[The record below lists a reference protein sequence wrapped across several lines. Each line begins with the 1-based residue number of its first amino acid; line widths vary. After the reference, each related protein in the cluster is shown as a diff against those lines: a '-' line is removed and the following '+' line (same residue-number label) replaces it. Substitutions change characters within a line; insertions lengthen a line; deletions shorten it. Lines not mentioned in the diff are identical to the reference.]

1 MDPHDPSSGPNN
13 GPSSN
18 LESDLAASPLS
29 APRGPAQTPAGSL
42 MSIQIRRRTPPRDRL
57 PVPPAPKAARPET
70 SPVPPTP
77 AVAAPPPVAPEPDI
91 PAPEVPAPEKA
102 APAAPFPASDPGRRM
117 QSVTPQPAA
126 PSEPPPAE
134 AAAAPPTAPTAPAAR
149 APLTAPGIARY
160 ARTGGDDQ
168 NVESKPQLAIPAT
181 KPAAPRPVA
190 PRPAAP
196 RPAPAQRPT
205 TPPPPEVRRESPAPT
220 AETSRPEGIVSYWLR
235 LRGSRRFPSKADLD
249 QNRIIA
255 DWPNSILMRCRSG
268 SKALEPEKVFAGPGQ
283 ASLADST
290 TPADTSQAAME
301 LSPMMLQWLLTLA
314 GDAAKDRRPMQDTEA
329 FPSRNQSV
337 RYGAFALP
345 FSEDQSQI
353 DHVLCHVYRAD

>member
-1 MDPHDPSSGPNN
+1 VDPHDPSRG
-13 GPSSN
+13 
-18 LESDLAASPLS
+18 LESDLAADPSS
-29 APRGPAQTPAGSL
+29 AREPAQAPAGSL

-57 PVPPAPKAARPET
+57 PGPPAPKAARPET
-70 SPVPPTP
+70 PSAPPVP
-77 AVAAPPPVAPEPDI
+77 AVAAPPPVAPEPE
-91 PAPEVPAPEKA
+91 APAPEKA

-117 QSVTPQPAA
+117 QSIAPPPAA
-126 PSEPPPAE
+126 PSEPSPAEPADPPQAEPVAAPAPPAR
-134 AAAAPPTAPTAPAAR
+134 R

-160 ARTGGDDQ
+160 ARTGDDGQ
-168 NVESKPQLAIPAT
+168 SAESKPQLAIPAT
-181 KPAAPRPVA
+181 PRASPG
-190 PRPAAP
+190 
-196 RPAPAQRPT
+196 QRAN
-205 TPPPPEVRRESPAPT
+205 TPPPPVARQESPAPA
-220 AETSRPEGIVSYWLR
+220 AEASRPEGIVSYWLR
-235 LRGSRRFPSKADLD
+235 LRGSRRYPSKADLD

-268 SKALEPEKVFAGPGQ
+268 SKVLEPEKVFAGPGK

-290 TPADTSQAAME
+290 APADTSQAAME

-314 GDAAKDRRPMQDTEA
+314 GDAAKDGRPMQDTEA
-329 FPSRNQSV
+329 FPSRNQSI